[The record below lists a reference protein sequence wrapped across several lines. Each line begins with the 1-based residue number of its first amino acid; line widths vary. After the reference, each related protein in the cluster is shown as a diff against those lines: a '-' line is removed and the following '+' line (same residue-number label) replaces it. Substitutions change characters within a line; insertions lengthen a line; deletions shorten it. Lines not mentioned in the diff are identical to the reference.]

1 MTWIENAVQAMM
13 SFLSAIPI
21 PVMVAGVLVLIGF
34 CLTVSAIIPT
44 DDEPSDE
51 LNDVLVENA
60 SGAFG
65 MLLALWGIA
74 LGLSVYGLQY
84 LETALAR

>member
-1 MTWIENAVQAMM
+1 MPAHANRPARRLPAGIVFFE
-13 SFLSAIPI
+13 
-21 PVMVAGVLVLIGF
+21 AGVLVLIGF